1 MNHLQR
7 FRTALVP
14 FPLKHTANWVLFQKP
29 RHSSEKPT
37 NTESWAAKLVA
48 SCSPS
53 EIEQLRNEILK
64 HSSLT
69 CTPSSDLTLSG
80 EQRRLVFLASA
91 SPFIGFGFMDNFV
104 MIIAGEYI
112 DLTFATVFGFSTMAA
127 AGLGNLVSDICGLGL
142 VGYVEKYASLFGVKM
157 PSLTPAELSSKSAS
171 RASNMGRLVGIS
183 VGCLLGM
190 FPLLFIPRGSEKAP
204 SNEAS
209 KEEEEEE

>member
-53 EIEQLRNEILK
+53 ELEQLRNEILK

-80 EQRRLVFLASA
+80 EQRRLGKIQHFTQPVFLASA

-127 AGLGNLVSDICGLGL
+127 AGLGNLISNTCKCALAYHPVLRSNLWSL
-142 VGYVEKYASLFGVKM
+142 VF
-157 PSLTPAELSSKSAS
+157 
-171 RASNMGRLVGIS
+171 RWH
-183 VGCLLGM
+183 
-190 FPLLFIPRGSEKAP
+190 FFIKLP
-204 SNEAS
+204 
-209 KEEEEEE
+209 

>member
-7 FRTALVP
+7 FP
-14 FPLKHTANWVLFQKP
+14 NWVLFQKP

>member
-1 MNHLQR
+1 MNNLQR
-7 FRTALVP
+7 FRTAL
-14 FPLKHTANWVLFQKP
+14 KP